1 MASWEIWEGSEVT
14 RWERWEGIEVARW
27 EISGVIQDAG

>member
-27 EISGVIQDAG
+27 EVSGVIQDAG

>member
-1 MASWEIWEGSEVT
+1 MVGWEIWEGSEVT

-27 EISGVIQDAG
+27 EVSGVIQDAG

>member
-14 RWERWEGIEVARW
+14 RWERWKGIEVARW
-27 EISGVIQDAG
+27 EVSGVIQDAG

>member
-1 MASWEIWEGSEVT
+1 MASWKIWEGSEVT

-27 EISGVIQDAG
+27 EVSGVIQDAG

>member
-27 EISGVIQDAG
+27 EVSGVIQDAR

>member
-14 RWERWEGIEVARW
+14 RWERWEGIEVVRW
-27 EISGVIQDAG
+27 EVSGVIQDAG